1 MSNIIEVQ
9 KIINTRNEATKW
21 KEYAQKKVQ
30 DWSNIANA
38 FQCEEV
44 LCNLLLDK
52 DYVMNLHN
60 LVEKQEEISTQA
72 DAQHSENDEKEIE
85 NDEKEIENI
94 QEPSVVEQEI
104 QEEELSEENVNECAT
119 TKESELSKETEVKA

>member
-9 KIINTRNEATKW
+9 KIMNTRNEATKW

-38 FQCEEV
+38 LHYGEV

-52 DYVMNLHN
+52 DYAMNLHN
-60 LVEKQEEISTQA
+60 LVEKQEHTYTNDMSSTQNEVHILTP
-72 DAQHSENDEKEIE
+72 DEMPAQTH
-85 NDEKEIENI
+85 
-94 QEPSVVEQEI
+94 PHI
-104 QEEELSEENVNECAT
+104 QEEELSEENVDDCAT
-119 TKESELSKETEVKA
+119 TKESVISKEVDVEA